1 MKARNTKQALLLSI
15 LALFLSMASLVG
27 TTAAWFYDSASST
40 GNVIKTGKLDI
51 ALEKWDADSQKWINA
66 ENTEIFDSSTPW
78 QPGHMEIINLR
89 VVNTGTLAY
98 KWQATVNAAGLSD
111 VADYITVYVKSDD
124 ENDTVREYIEGF
136 TDASAFE
143 ALANTDPPTVKK
155 FTLREFID
163 KLTLM
168 TKGVMVPDQ
177 ESYLGIVLYMHD
189 NIPSHL
195 QGKNLFNS
203 LKLTVVATQLEHE
216 SDSFDT
222 GYDAGVEYPDTDSGN
237 TVNVDDNTSETT
249 ATETTAAEDT
259 TATEDTTAAAD
270 TTDATDTT
278 DTTATTDDSSAADTT
293 AAETTEAETAEQ
305 QQSEL

>member
-40 GNVIKTGKLDI
+40 GNIIKTGKLDI
-51 ALEKWDADSQKWINA
+51 ALEKWDADSQKWVNA

-111 VADYITVYVKSDD
+111 VADYITVYIRKGNNEADIFIEDDTDVSDLG
-124 ENDTVREYIEGF
+124 NLI
-136 TDASAFE
+136 
-143 ALANTDPPTVKK
+143 NTIPP
-155 FTLREFID
+155 TLREFIND
-163 KLTLM
+163 
-168 TKGVMVPDQ
+168 PDFPAGIMFRDD
-177 ESYLGIVLYMHD
+177 EFYLSIVLYMRD
-189 NIPSHL
+189 DIPFHL
-195 QGKNLFNS
+195 QGEKLFDS

-216 SDSFDT
+216 PDSFDT

-237 TVNVDDNTSETT
+237 TVNVDDNTPETT
-249 ATETTAAEDT
+249 ATETTDAET
-259 TATEDTTAAAD
+259 TAEDTTAAAD

-278 DTTATTDDSSAADTT
+278 DTTATTDDSAATDTT

-305 QQSEL
+305 QEQSEL